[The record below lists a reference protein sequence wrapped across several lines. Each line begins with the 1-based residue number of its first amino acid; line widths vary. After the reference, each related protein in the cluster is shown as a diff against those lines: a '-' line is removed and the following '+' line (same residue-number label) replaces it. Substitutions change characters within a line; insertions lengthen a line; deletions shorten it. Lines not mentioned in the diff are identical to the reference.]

1 MAQLPMKLIERR
13 GTSQPLA
20 QKISRLSARLRDPEW
35 RRYGAALLAGK
46 VMGVGMMLVMLN
58 KQVATELVLSEV
70 SLKLHRRHAMK
81 KMQASSLAELVKM
94 CEFIRFTSLG

>member
-1 MAQLPMKLIERR
+1 
-13 GTSQPLA
+13 
-20 QKISRLSARLRDPEW
+20 
-35 RRYGAALLAGK
+35 
-46 VMGVGMMLVMLN
+46 MGVGMMLVMLN